1 MINNLSVTEM
11 RAALL
16 KCCNSRAWVDLMLMN
31 FPFKDEQALID
42 CADKC
47 WIGLK
52 ETDYL
57 EAFSGH
63 PKIGD
68 IESLRGKYASTASFA
83 YREQLGTANADEDVL
98 KMLAVGNKSYE
109 KKFGFIFIVCASGK
123 SADEMLSLLQSRM
136 VNDRETELVNASEQQ
151 RQIFHIRLKQLG
163 QSQ

>member
-1 MINNLSVTEM
+1 MIINHLSVMEK

-16 KCCNSRAWVDLMLMN
+16 KCCSSQAWVDLLLLKY
-31 FPFKDEQALID
+31 PFESIAALIKN
-42 CADKC
+42 ADEC

-68 IESLRGKYASTASFA
+68 LESLREKYAETASLA
-83 YREQLGTANADEDVL
+83 SVEQVGTMGADEDVL

-123 SADEMLSLLQSRM
+123 SADEMLNLLQARM
-136 VNDRETELVNASEQQ
+136 VNDRETELINAAEQQ

-163 QSQ
+163 QT